1 MRNEQGVIISL
12 IVFIV
17 LTLAFSVGT
26 YFGAKGYN
34 EKKAAL
40 ETARSEFKN
49 ALAER
54 DSLAVDL
61 KNFKS
66 KLGYGFGSARE
77 ILEGTEGSETRKASG
92 ADVGDPVHYNGMVD
106 ELESLAST
114 FNDASFR
121 DVSFKEGVRKLKDK
135 IAETNKQIADRISE
149 RDSAVAD
156 ARAQIA
162 DSAKENSRFDA
173 SVVKKMTDVKAE
185 LDATDEDYSKLTDD
199 FNAQTKEFDVA
210 KREARES
217 VLLAREATE
226 KERKAVDRFA
236 NINMDLSR
244 RIDLLT
250 NADFEEADAVVISTD
265 QAARFV
271 RLNVGTADGIRP
283 LTKFNVFPKTAL
295 EKGGVKAKA
304 SVQVVQTL
312 EEHVCQA
319 RILSDDN
326 NNPIEPGDVVFT
338 PLWRPGDIYRYALDY
353 RPDINGD
360 GVSDLGEVYNAIQIS
375 GGEVVAYI
383 DDQGVVHGKITPDVF
398 RLITTDETIDE
409 RLAKSGDMSEERKA
423 KLVEEREAFVNS
435 AEENGVRSL
444 RLSDLLVQLGYK
456 RTENL
461 ARYKKS
467 REAGERQSAASK
479 TSVGS
484 ELVIPIFTNST
495 DEIIPGSV
503 LPYHG
508 NDGEAKATGEPEVQF
523 RKRTPKE

>member
-17 LTLAFSVGT
+17 LTLAFGVGT
-26 YFGAKGYN
+26 YFGAKGYK
-34 EKKAAL
+34 EQKAAL

-49 ALAER
+49 AQTER
-54 DSLAVDL
+54 DSLSADL

-66 KLGYGFGSARE
+66 KLGYGFGSAKDV
-77 ILEGTEGSETRKASG
+77 IEGQEGSETRKADPNDENG
-92 ADVGDPVHYNGMVD
+92 AAVHYNGMADDLVKALGD
-106 ELESLAST
+106 TA
-114 FNDASFR
+114 R
-121 DVSFKEGVRKLKDK
+121 DLSFKEGVAKLTAE
-135 IAETNKQIADRISE
+135 IANVNKQIADAVHE
-149 RDSAVAD
+149 RDVNVAD
-156 ARAQIA
+156 AHAQIG
-162 DSAKENSRFDA
+162 DSAKENERFDA
-173 SVVKKMTDVKAE
+173 SVVKQMDAVKAE
-185 LDATDEDYSKLTDD
+185 LATASEDYSKLTDD
-199 FNAQTKEFDVA
+199 FNAQTKEFDVR

-217 VLLAREATE
+217 ILAAREE
-226 KERKAVDRFA
+226 SDKERKAADNFA
-236 NINMDLSR
+236 EINMDLSR

-265 QAARFV
+265 QAGRFV

-319 RILSDDN
+319 RIISDDN

-353 RPDINGD
+353 RLDINGD
-360 GVSDLGEVYNAIQIS
+360 GVSDLGEIYNAIQIS
-375 GGEVVAYI
+375 GGEVAAYI
-383 DDQGVVHGKITPDVF
+383 DDQGVVHGKITPDLF
-398 RLITTDETIDE
+398 RLIVTDEPIDE
-409 RLAKSGDMSEERKA
+409 RGAAAGDMSEEDKA
-423 KLVEEREAFVNS
+423 KWVDDQASFVNS
-435 AEENGVRSL
+435 AKENGVRTM

-456 RTENL
+456 RTESL
-461 ARYKKS
+461 SRS
-467 REAGERQSAASK
+467 REELAAGERQAAASK
-479 TSVGS
+479 TSVGTAP
-484 ELVIPIFTNST
+484 VMPVFTSST

-503 LPYHG
+503 LPYYKEG
-508 NDGEAKATGEPEVQF
+508 AEEQKSGSNVQF